1 MEFKKKHRLQ
11 IIEDSIRDLYGEAT
25 SVNILV
31 TPEKMD
37 ITIRELPYSNNK
49 SVQTLNGAWI
59 GKRGVV

>member
-1 MEFKKKHRLQ
+1 MDFKKKHRLQ

-37 ITIRELPYSNNK
+37 ITVRELPYSNDN
-49 SVQTLNGAWI
+49 SIQTLNGSWI
-59 GKRGVV
+59 GKRGVL

>member
-1 MEFKKKHRLQ
+1 MDSKKKHRLQ

-59 GKRGVV
+59 GKRGVL

>member
-1 MEFKKKHRLQ
+1 MDFTKKHKLQ
-11 IIEDSIRDLYGEAT
+11 VIEDFIRELYGEAT

-37 ITIRELPYSNNK
+37 ITVRELPYSNDN

-59 GKRGVV
+59 GKRGVL